1 LKKAEKRKG
10 LLIMKKQAQVIDLS
24 KNYGKIKAVDSLSL
38 DIYEEEILAI
48 LGPSGCGK
56 STLLQSI
63 AGLETPESGKI
74 LINEE
79 KVFSSKEHIYV
90 LPEKRGTG
98 MVFQN
103 YALWSHK
110 NVFDNISYP
119 LKIRKI
125 NKNIIKKKVEHI
137 LKIVRLE
144 KMEKRYPHE
153 LSGGEKQR
161 VALARA
167 IIVKPRLLL
176 LDEPLS
182 SLDAKLRG
190 EMQKEIQRIRDVMK
204 LTIIHVTHD
213 QHEALGISDRVAVMN
228 RGKIIH
234 IGTPKEIYNNPN
246 SEFVAGFVG
255 NTNFVNG
262 RIFSTKEG
270 DHFEMKIRK
279 ASDNAS
285 SNYSLYSIRPEDIH
299 LSKNKGG
306 HMGKIA
312 NIIYKGNYIEY
323 YIKSNDYNIIV
334 QTSPNENYRIGEHIY
349 FSIDCK
355 KIVDLNKNEKKFK
368 KLA

>member
-1 LKKAEKRKG
+1 
-10 LLIMKKQAQVIDLS
+10 MKKQAQVIDLS

-63 AGLETPESGKI
+63 AGLETPGSGII
-74 LINEE
+74 LINGE
-79 KVFSSKEHIYV
+79 KVFSSKEHIYM

-103 YALWSHK
+103 YALWPHK

-119 LKIRKI
+119 LKIRRM
-125 NKNIIKKKVEHI
+125 NKNIMKEKVKHI
-137 LKIVRLE
+137 LEVVRLE

-246 SEFVAGFVG
+246 SEFVADFVG
-255 NTNFVNG
+255 NTNFING
-262 RIFSTKEG
+262 RISSTKEG
-270 DHFEMKIRK
+270 DHFEMKICK
-279 ASDNAS
+279 NDNS

-299 LSKNKGG
+299 LSKNKGE
-306 HMGKIA
+306 HTGKIV

-323 YIKSNDYNIIV
+323 YIKSDDYNITV
-334 QTSPNENYRIGEHIY
+334 QTSPNENYTVGENIH

-355 KIVDLNKNEKKFK
+355 KIVNLNKNKKKFK